1 MAIVFRSI
9 WVIAYRE
16 LVRFVQ
22 DRPRMISSF
31 SMPII
36 FLLIFGAGFGR
47 LIGQMMP
54 GVDYIQFMYP
64 GILAMTVLMTSV
76 MSGVSIVW
84 DREFGFLKEVMVS
97 PLTRSGVL
105 IGKAVGAATIAII
118 QGAIMLVLAPI
129 VNVPINLGTVLALFP
144 LLLILSL
151 SLSGLGL
158 LIGARMRSQQGFQ
171 IVMQLVIFPMMF
183 LSGIFFPVSGVATWL
198 GVLSKLNPVTY
209 GIDAIRQV
217 FLGTE
222 VAGVTVFGHTMGIV
236 DSAIVVAMV
245 GAVLLTTA
253 IWVFNRQECV
263 PSDSSVQLR
272 FTDR

>member
-1 MAIVFRSI
+1 MAIVFRTI

-16 LVRFVQ
+16 LLRFVQ
-22 DRPRMISSF
+22 DRPRMFSSF

-36 FLLIFGAGFGR
+36 FLIIFGAGFGR

-84 DREFGFLKEVMVS
+84 DREFGFLKEVLVS
-97 PLTRSGVL
+97 PLSRSGVL
-105 IGKAVGAATIAII
+105 AGKAVGAATIAII

-129 VNVPINLGTVLALFP
+129 VNVPINLGTVLALLP

-151 SLSGLGL
+151 ALSGLGL

-198 GVLSKLNPVTY
+198 EVLSKLNPVTY

-236 DSAIVVAMV
+236 DSAIVVAMAGV
-245 GAVLLTTA
+245 VFLTTA
-253 IWVFNRQECV
+253 IWAFNKQE
-263 PSDSSVQLR
+263 
-272 FTDR
+272 

>member
-16 LVRFVQ
+16 LVRFVA
-22 DRPRMISSF
+22 DRPRMFSSF
-31 SMPII
+31 SMPLI

-76 MSGVSIVW
+76 MSGISIVW
-84 DREFGFLKEVMVS
+84 DREFGFLKEVLVS
-97 PLTRSGVL
+97 PLSRSGVL
-105 IGKAVGAATIAII
+105 AGKAVGAAIIAIS

-129 VNVPINLGTVLALFP
+129 VSVPITLGKVLALLP

-183 LSGIFFPVSGVATWL
+183 LSGIFFPVSGVATWME
-198 GVLSKLNPVTY
+198 VLSKLNPVTY

-236 DSAIVVAMV
+236 DSAIVVALAGV
-245 GAVLLTTA
+245 VLLTTA
-253 IWVFNRQECV
+253 IWVFNRQE
-263 PSDSSVQLR
+263 
-272 FTDR
+272 

>member
-1 MAIVFRSI
+1 MTIVFRSI

-16 LVRFVQ
+16 LVRFVA
-22 DRPRMISSF
+22 DRPRMFSSF
-31 SMPII
+31 SMPLI

-64 GILAMTVLMTSV
+64 GILAMTVLMTSI
-76 MSGVSIVW
+76 MSGISIVW
-84 DREFGFLKEVMVS
+84 DREFGFLKEVLVS
-97 PLTRSGVL
+97 PLSRTGVL
-105 IGKAVGAATIAII
+105 AGKAVGAAIIAIV
-118 QGAIMLVLAPI
+118 QGAIMLVLAPV
-129 VNVPINLGTVLALFP
+129 VNVPITLGKVLALLP

-183 LSGIFFPVSGVATWL
+183 LSGIFYPVSGVATWL
-198 GVLSKLNPVTY
+198 EVLSKLNPVTY

-217 FLGTE
+217 FLGTG
-222 VAGVTVFGHTMGIV
+222 VAGVTVFGHTMGMV

-245 GAVLLTTA
+245 GAVLLTAA
-253 IWVFNRQECV
+253 IWVFNRQE
-263 PSDSSVQLR
+263 
-272 FTDR
+272 

>member
-84 DREFGFLKEVMVS
+84 DREFGFLKEVLVS
-97 PLTRSGVL
+97 PLSRSGVL
-105 IGKAVGAATIAII
+105 VGKAVGAAIIAIV

-129 VNVPINLGTVLALFP
+129 VNVPITLGTVLALLP

-198 GVLSKLNPVTY
+198 AVLSKLNPVTY

-245 GAVLLTTA
+245 GVVLLTTA
-253 IWVFNRQECV
+253 LWVFNRQE
-263 PSDSSVQLR
+263 
-272 FTDR
+272 

>member
-16 LVRFVQ
+16 LVRFVA
-22 DRPRMISSF
+22 DRPRMFSSF
-31 SMPII
+31 SMPLI

-76 MSGVSIVW
+76 MSGISIVW
-84 DREFGFLKEVMVS
+84 DREFGFLKEVLVS
-97 PLTRSGVL
+97 PLSRSGVL
-105 IGKAVGAATIAII
+105 AGKAVGAAIIAIS

-129 VNVPINLGTVLALFP
+129 VNVPITLGKVLALLP

-198 GVLSKLNPVTY
+198 EVLSKLNPVTY

-217 FLGTE
+217 FLGAE

-236 DSAIVVAMV
+236 DSAIVVAMAGV
-245 GAVLLTTA
+245 VLLTTA
-253 IWVFNRQECV
+253 IWAFNRQE
-263 PSDSSVQLR
+263 
-272 FTDR
+272 

>member
-1 MAIVFRSI
+1 MAIVFRTI

-16 LVRFVQ
+16 LLRFVQ
-22 DRPRMISSF
+22 DRPRMFSSF

-36 FLLIFGAGFGR
+36 FLIIFGAGFGR

-84 DREFGFLKEVMVS
+84 DREFGFLKEVLVS
-97 PLTRSGVL
+97 PLSRSGVL
-105 IGKAVGAATIAII
+105 AGKAVGAATIAII

-129 VNVPINLGTVLALFP
+129 VNVPINLGTVLALLP

-151 SLSGLGL
+151 ALSGLGL

-198 GVLSKLNPVTY
+198 EVLSKLNPVTY

-236 DSAIVVAMV
+236 DSAIVVAIAGV
-245 GAVLLTTA
+245 VFLTIA
-253 IWVFNRQECV
+253 IWAFNKQE
-263 PSDSSVQLR
+263 
-272 FTDR
+272 

>member
-1 MAIVFRSI
+1 MAIVFRTI

-16 LVRFVQ
+16 LLRFVQ
-22 DRPRMISSF
+22 DRPRLFSSF

-36 FLLIFGAGFGR
+36 FLVIFGAGFGR

-54 GVDYIQFMYP
+54 GVDYVQFMYP

-84 DREFGFLKEVMVS
+84 DREFGFLKEVLVS
-97 PLTRSGVL
+97 PLSRSGVL
-105 IGKAVGAATIAII
+105 AGKAVGAATIAII

-129 VNVPINLGTVLALFP
+129 VNVPINLGTVLALLP

-151 SLSGLGL
+151 ALSGLGL

-198 GVLSKLNPVTY
+198 EVLSKLNPVTY

-236 DSAIVVAMV
+236 DSAIVVSMAGV
-245 GAVLLTTA
+245 VFLTAA
-253 IWVFNRQECV
+253 IWAFNKQE
-263 PSDSSVQLR
+263 
-272 FTDR
+272 

>member
-1 MAIVFRSI
+1 MF
-9 WVIAYRE
+9 
-16 LVRFVQ
+16 
-22 DRPRMISSF
+22 SSF
-31 SMPII
+31 SMPLI

-64 GILAMTVLMTSV
+64 GILAMTVLMTSI
-76 MSGVSIVW
+76 MSGISIVW
-84 DREFGFLKEVMVS
+84 DREFGFLKEVLVS
-97 PLTRSGVL
+97 PLSRSGVL
-105 IGKAVGAATIAII
+105 AGKAVGAAIIAMA

-129 VNVPINLGTVLALFP
+129 VNVPITLGKVLALLP

-198 GVLSKLNPVTY
+198 EVLSKLNPVTY

-245 GAVLLTTA
+245 GAVLLTAA
-253 IWVFNRQECV
+253 IWVFNRQE
-263 PSDSSVQLR
+263 
-272 FTDR
+272 

>member
-16 LVRFVQ
+16 LLRFVQ
-22 DRPRMISSF
+22 DRPRLFSSF

-36 FLLIFGAGFGR
+36 FLIIFGAGFGR

-54 GVDYIQFMYP
+54 GVNYIQFMYP
-64 GILAMTVLMTSV
+64 GIIAMTVLMTSV

-84 DREFGFLKEVMVS
+84 DREFGFLKEVLVS
-97 PLTRSGVL
+97 PLSRSGVL
-105 IGKAVGAATIAII
+105 AGKAVGAATIAII

-129 VNVPINLGTVLALFP
+129 VNVPIKLGTVLALLP

-151 SLSGLGL
+151 ALSGLGL
-158 LIGARMRSQQGFQ
+158 LIGSRMRSQQGFQ

-183 LSGIFFPVSGVATWL
+183 LSGIFFPISGVATWL
-198 GVLSKLNPVTY
+198 EVLSKFNPVTY

-245 GAVLLTTA
+245 GVVFLTIA
-253 IWVFNRQECV
+253 IWVFNKQE
-263 PSDSSVQLR
+263 
-272 FTDR
+272 

>member
-16 LVRFVQ
+16 LLRFVQ
-22 DRPRMISSF
+22 DRPRMFSSF

-36 FLLIFGAGFGR
+36 FLIIFGAGFGR

-54 GVDYIQFMYP
+54 GVDYVQFMYP

-84 DREFGFLKEVMVS
+84 DREFGFLKEVLVS
-97 PLTRSGVL
+97 PLSRSGVL
-105 IGKAVGAATIAII
+105 AGKAVGAATIAII

-129 VNVPINLGTVLALFP
+129 VNVPINMGTVLALLP

-151 SLSGLGL
+151 ALSGLGL

-198 GVLSKLNPVTY
+198 EVLSKLNPVTY

-245 GAVLLTTA
+245 GVVFLTIA
-253 IWVFNRQECV
+253 IWAFNKQE
-263 PSDSSVQLR
+263 
-272 FTDR
+272 

>member
-64 GILAMTVLMTSV
+64 GILAMTVLMTSI
-76 MSGVSIVW
+76 MSGISIVW
-84 DREFGFLKEVMVS
+84 DREFGFLKEVLVS
-97 PLTRSGVL
+97 PLSRSGVL
-105 IGKAVGAATIAII
+105 IGKAVGAATIAIV

-129 VNVPINLGTVLALFP
+129 VNVPINLGTVLALLP

-198 GVLSKLNPVTY
+198 AVLSKLNPVTY

-253 IWVFNRQECV
+253 LWVFNRQE
-263 PSDSSVQLR
+263 
-272 FTDR
+272 

>member
-22 DRPRMISSF
+22 DKPRMFSSF

-64 GILAMTVLMTSV
+64 GILAMTVLMTSI
-76 MSGVSIVW
+76 MSGISIVW
-84 DREFGFLKEVMVS
+84 DREFGFLKEVLVS
-97 PLTRSGVL
+97 PLSRSGVL

-129 VNVPINLGTVLALFP
+129 VNVPINLGTVLALLP

-198 GVLSKLNPVTY
+198 EVLSKLNPVTY
-209 GIDAIRQV
+209 AIDAIRQV

-245 GAVLLTTA
+245 GVVLLTTA
-253 IWVFNRQECV
+253 LWVFNRQE
-263 PSDSSVQLR
+263 
-272 FTDR
+272 

>member
-1 MAIVFRSI
+1 MAILFRTI

-22 DRPRMISSF
+22 DRPRLFSSF
-31 SMPII
+31 SMPVI
-36 FLLIFGAGFGR
+36 FLVIFGAGFGK

-54 GVDYIQFMYP
+54 GVDYLQFMYP
-64 GILAMTVLMTSV
+64 GILAMTVLMTSI
-76 MSGVSIVW
+76 MSGISIVW
-84 DREFGFLKEVMVS
+84 DREFGFLKEVLVS
-97 PLTRSGVL
+97 PLSRSGVL

-118 QGAIMLVLAPI
+118 QGAIMLVLAPV
-129 VNVPINLGTVLALFP
+129 VNVPINPGTVLALLP

-198 GVLSKLNPVTY
+198 AVLSKLNPVTY

-245 GAVLLTTA
+245 GVVLLTTA
-253 IWVFNRQECV
+253 LWVFNRQE
-263 PSDSSVQLR
+263 
-272 FTDR
+272 

>member
-1 MAIVFRSI
+1 MAIVFRTI

-16 LVRFVQ
+16 LLRFVQ
-22 DRPRMISSF
+22 DRPRMFSSF

-36 FLLIFGAGFGR
+36 FLIIFGAGFGR

-84 DREFGFLKEVMVS
+84 DREFGFLKEVLVS
-97 PLTRSGVL
+97 PLSRSGVL
-105 IGKAVGAATIAII
+105 AGKAVGAAIIAII

-129 VNVPINLGTVLALFP
+129 VNVPINLGTVLALLP

-151 SLSGLGL
+151 ALSGLGL

-198 GVLSKLNPVTY
+198 EVLSKLNPVTY

-245 GAVLLTTA
+245 GVVFLTIA
-253 IWVFNRQECV
+253 IWAFNKQE
-263 PSDSSVQLR
+263 
-272 FTDR
+272 

>member
-16 LVRFVQ
+16 LLRFVQ
-22 DRPRMISSF
+22 DRPRMVSSF

-36 FLLIFGAGFGR
+36 FLIIFGAGFGR

-84 DREFGFLKEVMVS
+84 DREFGFLKEVLVS
-97 PLTRSGVL
+97 PLSRSGVL
-105 IGKAVGAATIAII
+105 VGKAVGAATIAII

-129 VNVPINLGTVLALFP
+129 VNVPINLGTVLALLP

-222 VAGVTVFGHTMGIV
+222 VAGVNVFGHTMGIV

-253 IWVFNRQECV
+253 IWVFNRQE
-263 PSDSSVQLR
+263 
-272 FTDR
+272 

>member
-22 DRPRMISSF
+22 DRPRIFSSF

-36 FLLIFGAGFGR
+36 FLIIFGAGFGR

-84 DREFGFLKEVMVS
+84 DREFGFLKEVLVS
-97 PLTRSGVL
+97 PLSRSGVL
-105 IGKAVGAATIAII
+105 AGKAVGAATIAII

-129 VNVPINLGTVLALFP
+129 VNVPINLGTVLALLP

-198 GVLSKLNPVTY
+198 EVLSKLNPVTY

-245 GAVLLTTA
+245 GVVFLTIA
-253 IWVFNRQECV
+253 IWAFNKQE
-263 PSDSSVQLR
+263 
-272 FTDR
+272 

>member
-1 MAIVFRSI
+1 MAIVFRTI

-16 LVRFVQ
+16 LLRFVQ
-22 DRPRMISSF
+22 DRPRMFSSF

-36 FLLIFGAGFGR
+36 FLIIFGAGFGR

-84 DREFGFLKEVMVS
+84 DREFGFLKEVLVS
-97 PLTRSGVL
+97 PLSRSGVL
-105 IGKAVGAATIAII
+105 VGKAVGAATIAII

-129 VNVPINLGTVLALFP
+129 VNVPINLGTVLALLP

-151 SLSGLGL
+151 ALSGLGL

-198 GVLSKLNPVTY
+198 EVLSKLNPVTY

-236 DSAIVVAMV
+236 DSAIVVAMAGV
-245 GAVLLTTA
+245 VFLTIA
-253 IWVFNRQECV
+253 IWAFNKQE
-263 PSDSSVQLR
+263 
-272 FTDR
+272 

>member
-16 LVRFVQ
+16 LLRFVQ
-22 DRPRMISSF
+22 DRPRLFSSF

-36 FLLIFGAGFGR
+36 FLVIFGAGFGR

-84 DREFGFLKEVMVS
+84 DREFGFLKEVLVS
-97 PLTRSGVL
+97 PLSRSGVL
-105 IGKAVGAATIAII
+105 AGKAVGAATIAII

-129 VNVPINLGTVLALFP
+129 VNVPISLGTVLALLP

-151 SLSGLGL
+151 ALSGLGL
-158 LIGARMRSQQGFQ
+158 LIGSRMRSQQGFQ
-171 IVMQLVIFPMMF
+171 IVMQLVIFPIMF
-183 LSGIFFPVSGVATWL
+183 LSGIFFPISGVAPWL
-198 GVLSKLNPVTY
+198 EVLSKLNPVTY

-245 GAVLLTTA
+245 GVVFLTIA
-253 IWVFNRQECV
+253 IWAFNKQE
-263 PSDSSVQLR
+263 
-272 FTDR
+272 

>member
-1 MAIVFRSI
+1 VAIVFRTI

-16 LVRFVQ
+16 LLRFVQ
-22 DRPRMISSF
+22 DKPRMFSSF

-36 FLLIFGAGFGR
+36 FLIIFGAGFGR

-64 GILAMTVLMTSV
+64 GILAMTVLMTSI

-84 DREFGFLKEVMVS
+84 DREFGFLKEVLVS
-97 PLTRSGVL
+97 PLNRSGVL
-105 IGKAVGAATIAII
+105 AGKAVGAATIAII

-129 VNVPINLGTVLALFP
+129 VNVPINLGTVLALLP

-151 SLSGLGL
+151 ALSGLGL

-198 GVLSKLNPVTY
+198 EVLSKLNPVTY

-236 DSAIVVAMV
+236 DSAIVVAMAGV
-245 GAVLLTTA
+245 VFLTIA
-253 IWVFNRQECV
+253 IWAFNKQE
-263 PSDSSVQLR
+263 
-272 FTDR
+272 

>member
-64 GILAMTVLMTSV
+64 GILALTVLMTSV

-84 DREFGFLKEVMVS
+84 DREFGFLKEVLVS
-97 PLTRSGVL
+97 PLSRSGVL
-105 IGKAVGAATIAII
+105 AGKAVGAATIAII

-129 VNVPINLGTVLALFP
+129 VNVPINLGTVLALLP

-198 GVLSKLNPVTY
+198 AVLSKLNPVTY

-253 IWVFNRQECV
+253 LWVFNRQE
-263 PSDSSVQLR
+263 
-272 FTDR
+272 

>member
-1 MAIVFRSI
+1 MAIVFRTI

-22 DRPRMISSF
+22 DRPRMFSSF
-31 SMPII
+31 SMPVI
-36 FLLIFGAGFGR
+36 FLIIFGAGFGR

-64 GILAMTVLMTSV
+64 GILAMTVLMTSI

-84 DREFGFLKEVMVS
+84 DREFGFLKEVLVS
-97 PLTRSGVL
+97 PLSRSGVL
-105 IGKAVGAATIAII
+105 AGKAVGAAIIAII
-118 QGAIMLVLAPI
+118 QGTIMLVLAPI
-129 VNVPINLGTVLALFP
+129 VNVPINLGTVLALLP

-151 SLSGLGL
+151 ALSGLGL

-198 GVLSKLNPVTY
+198 EVLSKLNPVTY

-245 GAVLLTTA
+245 GVVFLTIA
-253 IWVFNRQECV
+253 IWAFNKQE
-263 PSDSSVQLR
+263 
-272 FTDR
+272 

>member
-1 MAIVFRSI
+1 MAIAFRSI

-105 IGKAVGAATIAII
+105 VGKAVGAATIAII

-129 VNVPINLGTVLALFP
+129 VNVPISLGTVLALFP

-253 IWVFNRQECV
+253 IWVFNRQE
-263 PSDSSVQLR
+263 
-272 FTDR
+272 

>member
-22 DRPRMISSF
+22 DRPRMFSSF
-31 SMPII
+31 SMPVI
-36 FLLIFGAGFGR
+36 FLVIFGAGFGR

-76 MSGVSIVW
+76 MSGISIVW
-84 DREFGFLKEVMVS
+84 DREFGFLKEVLVS
-97 PLTRSGVL
+97 PLSRSGVL
-105 IGKAVGAATIAII
+105 IGKAVGAAIIAIA
-118 QGAIMLVLAPI
+118 QGAIMLVLAPL
-129 VNVPINLGTVLALFP
+129 VNVPITLRTVLALLP
-144 LLLILSL
+144 LLLIFSL

-183 LSGIFFPVSGVATWL
+183 LSGIFFPVSGVAPWL
-198 GVLSKLNPVTY
+198 AVLSKLNPVTY

-222 VAGVTVFGHTMGIV
+222 VAGVTVFGHTMSIV
-236 DSAIVVAMV
+236 DSAIVVAMAGV
-245 GAVLLTTA
+245 VFMTA
-253 IWVFNRQECV
+253 ALWAFNRQE
-263 PSDSSVQLR
+263 
-272 FTDR
+272 

>member
-1 MAIVFRSI
+1 MAIVFRTI

-16 LVRFVQ
+16 LLRFVQ
-22 DRPRMISSF
+22 DRPRMFSSF

-36 FLLIFGAGFGR
+36 FLIIFGAGFGR

-54 GVDYIQFMYP
+54 GVNYIQFMYP

-84 DREFGFLKEVMVS
+84 DREFGFLKEVLVS
-97 PLTRSGVL
+97 PLSRSGVL
-105 IGKAVGAATIAII
+105 AGKAVGAATIAII

-129 VNVPINLGTVLALFP
+129 VNVPINLGTVLALLP

-151 SLSGLGL
+151 ALSGLGL
-158 LIGARMRSQQGFQ
+158 LIGSRMRSQQGFQ

-183 LSGIFFPVSGVATWL
+183 LSGIFFPISGVATWL
-198 GVLSKLNPVTY
+198 EVLSKLNPVTY

-236 DSAIVVAMV
+236 DSAIVVAMAGV
-245 GAVLLTTA
+245 VFLTAA
-253 IWVFNRQECV
+253 IWSFNKQE
-263 PSDSSVQLR
+263 
-272 FTDR
+272 

>member
-1 MAIVFRSI
+1 MAIVFRTI

-16 LVRFVQ
+16 LLRFVQ
-22 DRPRMISSF
+22 DRPRMFSSF

-36 FLLIFGAGFGR
+36 FLIIFGAGFGR

-76 MSGVSIVW
+76 MSGISIVW
-84 DREFGFLKEVMVS
+84 DREFGFLKEVLVS
-97 PLTRSGVL
+97 PLSRSGVL
-105 IGKAVGAATIAII
+105 VGKAVGAATIAII

-129 VNVPINLGTVLALFP
+129 VNVPINLGTVLALLP

-151 SLSGLGL
+151 ALSGLGL

-198 GVLSKLNPVTY
+198 EVLSKLNPVTY

-236 DSAIVVAMV
+236 DSAIVVAMAGV
-245 GAVLLTTA
+245 VFLTTA
-253 IWVFNRQECV
+253 IWAFNKQE
-263 PSDSSVQLR
+263 
-272 FTDR
+272 

>member
-1 MAIVFRSI
+1 MAIVFRTI

-16 LVRFVQ
+16 LLRFVQ
-22 DRPRMISSF
+22 DRPRMFSSF

-36 FLLIFGAGFGR
+36 FLIIFGAGFGR

-84 DREFGFLKEVMVS
+84 DREFGFLKEVLVS
-97 PLTRSGVL
+97 PLSRSGVL
-105 IGKAVGAATIAII
+105 AGKAVGAATIAII

-129 VNVPINLGTVLALFP
+129 VNVPINLGTVLALLP

-151 SLSGLGL
+151 ALSGLGL

-198 GVLSKLNPVTY
+198 EVLSKLNPVTY

-236 DSAIVVAMV
+236 DSAIVVSMAGV
-245 GAVLLTTA
+245 VFLTAA
-253 IWVFNRQECV
+253 IWAFNKQE
-263 PSDSSVQLR
+263 
-272 FTDR
+272 